1 MTRQT
6 NSKLYKIRRF
16 GCYFYTMLFFAEKIT
31 KKELTEEQ
39 ILSLYDRLQKK
50 TGYGGKPVMDANCR
64 LNDPES
70 VTNLAVV
77 ELGGTDYIKQIGV
90 EQNGVVTL
98 WGWVKK
104 GTTPDFIAEEWL
116 TPYGSHFLCSE
127 YNPDP
132 SLKIIELKRKILY
145 KLY

>member
-1 MTRQT
+1 
-6 NSKLYKIRRF
+6 
-16 GCYFYTMLFFAEKIT
+16 
-31 KKELTEEQ
+31 
-39 ILSLYDRLQKK
+39 
-50 TGYGGKPVMDANCR
+50 MDANCR

-98 WGWVKK
+98 WGWAKK

-132 SLKIIELKRKILY
+132 SIKLLELRRKILY